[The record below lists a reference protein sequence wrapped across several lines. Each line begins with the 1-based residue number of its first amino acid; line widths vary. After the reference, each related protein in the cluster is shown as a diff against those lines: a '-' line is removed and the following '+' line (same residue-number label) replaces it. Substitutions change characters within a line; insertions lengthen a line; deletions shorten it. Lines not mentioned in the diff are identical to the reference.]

1 MASRGFLGA
10 GDLYISRYNPALGD
24 FEGLKGPYEATK
36 FEIKPNVELKEM
48 SSRGR
53 TTYGQVIE
61 SVAVPQ
67 PADFTLEMP
76 EVNKSSLTIALLGTE
91 SAVNQGAGTMTDLP
105 VTVKAKDTWL
115 EIGKQNIATA
125 GFVVKNAAGSTTYV
139 QGTDYEVNYRMGWVK
154 VLPGSAILANDILE
168 VSGTYNAVTG
178 TQISGATNSQIRA
191 RFVLEGVNFADGLPV
206 IVNVWEAVI
215 SADSAFDF
223 LSNDFASINLPGR
236 LKTPAGKQ
244 EPFTVQLL
252 DAAT

>member
-1 MASRGFLGA
+1 MAARGFLGA

-24 FEGLKGPYEATK
+24 FEGLKGPYEVTK
-36 FEIKPNVELKEM
+36 FEVKPNVELKEM

-53 TTYGQVIE
+53 STYGQVIE

-76 EVNKSSLTIALLGTE
+76 EVNKSSLAIALLGTE
-91 SAVNQGAGTMTDLP
+91 SAVNQGAGTLTDAPLA
-105 VTVKAKDTWL
+105 VTAKDVWL
-115 EIGKQNIATA
+115 DLGKTNLAEA
-125 GFVVKNAAGSTTYV
+125 GLAVKNDSGTVTYV
-139 QGTDYEVNYRMGWVK
+139 KGTDYEVNYRMGWIK
-154 VLPGSAILANDILE
+154 VLPGSAIAVGATLE
-168 VSGTYNAVTG
+168 VSGSYNAVTG

-191 RFVLEGVNFADGLPV
+191 RFVLEGKNLADEMPV

-223 LSNDFASINLPGR
+223 LSNDFASLNLPGR
-236 LKTPAGKQ
+236 LKTPAGKS

-252 DAAT
+252 DA